1 MAATTSLAPA
11 RAQGSVH
18 SAGAVWQRILGRGG
32 LHVLAIALGIVL
44 MVPFAWAIDGS
55 LKPEPEIR
63 LLPPKILPSQWMFSN
78 YPETWHTTLFSQWA
92 QNTVLVSVLATL
104 GAVLSAA
111 AAGYAFAR
119 FRFPGRN
126 TMFAIT
132 LVTLML
138 PQEVTLIPSYLLF
151 FKLGWLNT
159 YLPLII
165 PSWFGGG
172 AFLIFLF
179 RQFFM
184 SIPNDLDDAAKIDGA
199 GYFQILGWIILPL
212 SRPVLATA
220 GILTLIGNWN
230 SFLFPLII
238 LNDAAKFTLSIGLRY
253 FAVSPS
259 ADSKPMDHLLMAG
272 SIMMTIPII
281 VIFFFGQ
288 RYFVRGVVMSGVKG

>member
-1 MAATTSLAPA
+1 MAATTGLVPV
-11 RAQGSVH
+11 RAQGTIR
-18 SAGAVWQRILGRGG
+18 SATATVRRAMGRGA
-32 LHVLAIALGIVL
+32 LHLLAIALGFVL
-44 MVPFAWAIDGS
+44 MVPFAWAVDGS
-55 LKPEPEIR
+55 LKPESEIR
-63 LLPPKILPSQWMFSN
+63 LLPPKLLPSQWMFSN
-78 YPETWHTTLFSQWA
+78 YPETWHSTLFSQWA
-92 QNTVLVSVLATL
+92 QNTVLVAVLATL

-132 LVTLML
+132 LGTLML

-159 YLPLII
+159 YLPLVV

-184 SIPNDLDDAAKIDGA
+184 SIPLDLDDAAKIDGA
-199 GYFQILGWIILPL
+199 SYFQILGWVILPL

-259 ADSKPMDHLLMAG
+259 ADSKPMDHLLLAG

-281 VIFFFGQ
+281 VIFFLGQ

>member
-1 MAATTSLAPA
+1 MATTAELAPI
-11 RAQGSVH
+11 RAQRRLRSTSTALRRAIGR
-18 SAGAVWQRILGRGG
+18 AGLYLLAVGLG
-32 LHVLAIALGIVL
+32 LVLLI
-44 MVPFAWAIDGS
+44 PFAWALDGS
-55 LKPEPEIR
+55 LKPEDEIR
-63 LLPPKILPSQWMFSN
+63 LLPPKLLPSQWMFSN
-78 YPETWHTTLFSQWA
+78 YPETWHTSLFAQWA
-92 QNTVLVSVLATL
+92 QNTAFVVVLATV
-104 GAVLSAA
+104 GAVISAA

-126 TMFAIT
+126 VMFALT
-132 LVTLML
+132 LGTLML

-179 RQFFM
+179 RQFFL
-184 SIPNDLDDAAKIDGA
+184 SIPLDLDDAAKIDGA
-199 GYFQILGWIILPL
+199 SYFQILGWVILPL

-220 GILTLIGNWN
+220 GILTFIGNWN
-230 SFLFPLII
+230 SFLFPLIV

-259 ADSKPMDHLLMAG
+259 ADSKPTDHLLLAG
-272 SIMMTIPII
+272 SIMMTVPI
-281 VIFFFGQ
+281 VLIFFVGQ
-288 RYFVRGVVMSGVKG
+288 RYFVRGVVMTGIKG

>member
-1 MAATTSLAPA
+1 MATVTSVATVRARVRTRSTSASL
-11 RAQGSVH
+11 RRG
-18 SAGAVWQRILGRGG
+18 LGRA
-32 LHVLAIALGIVL
+32 LLYVLAVVFGALL

-55 LKPEPEIR
+55 LKPETEIR
-63 LLPPKILPSQWMFSN
+63 LLPPELIPSKWMFSN

-92 QNTVLVSVLATL
+92 QNTVFVVVLATV
-104 GAVLSAA
+104 GAVFSAA
-111 AAGYAFAR
+111 LAGYAFAR
-119 FRFPGRN
+119 FRFPGRQV
-126 TMFAIT
+126 MFAIT
-132 LVTLML
+132 LATLML

-184 SIPNDLDDAAKIDGA
+184 SIPLDLDDAAKIDGA
-199 GYFQILGWIILPL
+199 SYFQILGWIILPL

-259 ADSKPMDHLLMAG
+259 ADSKPTDHLLLAG

-281 VIFFFGQ
+281 IIFFFGQ

>member
-1 MAATTSLAPA
+1 MAAAAEMAPVRTQGKVGSSSVTLRRAVA
-11 RAQGSVH
+11 RAVLYLLAIGI
-18 SAGAVWQRILGRGG
+18 GAV
-32 LHVLAIALGIVL
+32 L
-44 MVPFAWAIDGS
+44 MIPFAWAIDGS
-55 LKPEPEIR
+55 LKPENEIR
-63 LLPPKILPSQWMFSN
+63 LLPPKILPSKWMFSN

-92 QNTVLVSVLATL
+92 ANTVFVVVLATV
-104 GAVLSAA
+104 GGVLSAA
-111 AAGYAFAR
+111 FAGYAFAR

-132 LVTLML
+132 LGTLML

-151 FKLGWLNT
+151 FKLHWLNT
-159 YLPLII
+159 YLPLIV

-184 SIPNDLDDAAKIDGA
+184 TIPLDLDDAAKIDGA
-199 GYFQILGWIILPL
+199 SYFQILGWVILPL

-220 GILTLIGNWN
+220 GILTFIGHWN
-230 SFLFPLII
+230 SFLFPLIV
-238 LNDAAKFTLSIGLRY
+238 LNDASKFTLSIGLRY

-259 ADSKPMDHLLMAG
+259 ADSRPTDHLLLAG

-281 VIFFFGQ
+281 LIFFFGQ

>member
-1 MAATTSLAPA
+1 MAATVQVAPTRA
-11 RAQGSVH
+11 RGTVRSSSMNARR
-18 SAGAVWQRILGRGG
+18 AIGRAA
-32 LHVLAIALGIVL
+32 LYLLAIALGGVL

-55 LKPEPEIR
+55 LKPENEIR
-63 LLPPKILPSQWMFSN
+63 LLPPKIIPSQWMFSN
-78 YPETWHTTLFSQWA
+78 YPETWHTTLFTQWA
-92 QNTVLVSVLATL
+92 ENTVFVVVLASV

-132 LVTLML
+132 LGTLML

-151 FKLGWLNT
+151 FKLHWLNT
-159 YLPLII
+159 YLPLIV

-179 RQFFM
+179 RQFFLT
-184 SIPNDLDDAAKIDGA
+184 IPLDLDDAAKIDGA
-199 GYFQILGWIILPL
+199 NYFQILGWIILPL

-220 GILTLIGNWN
+220 GILTFIGQWN

-259 ADSKPMDHLLMAG
+259 ADGKPTDHLLLAG

-281 VIFFFGQ
+281 LIFFFGQ

>member
-11 RAQGSVH
+11 QAQGSVH
-18 SAGAVWQRILGRGG
+18 SAGAVWQRIVGRGG
-32 LHVLAIALGIVL
+32 LHVLAVALGIVL

-92 QNTVLVSVLATL
+92 QNTVLVAVLATL

-199 GYFQILGWIILPL
+199 SYFQILGWIILPL

-259 ADSKPMDHLLMAG
+259 ADSKPMDHLLLAG

>member
-1 MAATTSLAPA
+1 MAAAT
-11 RAQGSVH
+11 RAIPVGSH
-18 SAGAVWQRILGRGG
+18 GRRSAGAVARRLLGRGVLHALAVGIG
-32 LHVLAIALGIVL
+32 LVL

-55 LKPEPEIR
+55 LKPENEIR
-63 LLPPKILPSQWMFSN
+63 LLPPKLLPSQWMFSN
-78 YPETWHTTLFSQWA
+78 YPETWHTTLFAQWA
-92 QNTVLVSVLATL
+92 QNTVFVVVLATL

-126 TMFAIT
+126 AMFALT
-132 LVTLML
+132 LGTLML

-159 YLPLII
+159 YLPLIV

-184 SIPNDLDDAAKIDGA
+184 SIPLDLDDAAKIDGA

-259 ADSKPMDHLLMAG
+259 ADAKPTDHLLLAG
-272 SIMMTIPII
+272 SIMMTLPII
-281 VIFFFGQ
+281 LIFFLGQ